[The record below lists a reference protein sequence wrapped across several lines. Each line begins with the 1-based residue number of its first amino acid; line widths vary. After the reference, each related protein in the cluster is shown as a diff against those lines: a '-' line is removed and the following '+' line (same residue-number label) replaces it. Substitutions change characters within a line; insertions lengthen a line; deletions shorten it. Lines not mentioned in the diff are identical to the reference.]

1 MDEVGAGST
10 WQGVQISRT
19 NADDNNFK
27 NLKLRL
33 TNRFFEFVSECFKSL
48 ETGVLK
54 ATSTLFDL
62 WPEDTTDLA
71 TFGTAELNSFMEHF
85 HPILET

>member
-10 WQGVQISRT
+10 WKCVQINRT
-19 NADDNNFK
+19 NADDDNFK

-33 TNRFFEFVSECFKSL
+33 TNSFCEFVSERFKSL

-62 WPEDTTDLA
+62 SNCQKTLLIWQRLA
-71 TFGTAELNSFMEHF
+71 QLR
-85 HPILET
+85 